1 MRQRRA
7 QPVVAGAAATIRMM
21 SHAHLEDQ
29 GRYPA
34 SHGRTRTRGYH
45 ARFPSQDDALVE
57 RSANSIRA
65 H

>member
-7 QPVVAGAAATIRMM
+7 QPVAGGAAATIRMM

-34 SHGRTRTRGYH
+34 RHGRTRTRGYH
-45 ARFPSQDDALVE
+45 ARFPSQDALVE
-57 RSANSIRA
+57 TSVQHPRA